1 MEKRSIGRSHMFFNH
16 DKNRVPIRTGDLT
29 VMSIM
34 NTEIR
39 LKKRVRSRRRVD
51 ELNKKTYIR

>member
-1 MEKRSIGRSHMFFNH
+1 MLFNQ
-16 DKNRVPIRTGDLT
+16 DENRCLGTRTGQLT
-29 VMSIM
+29 VMSKM
-34 NTEIR
+34 KTEIR